1 MRLARIT
8 VTAVAAFALAAC
20 SPSEEEPANEAGDAP
35 ATSEAADSAAPGDA
49 GETHGKECAA
59 ADFAVEGELDAAPE
73 ITMPEDCDPPAELLI
88 EDIEKGDGAA
98 VKEGDTAE
106 VHYFLAGFS
115 DGQQL
120 DASWDRGETF
130 PVENVGQAQ
139 VIQGWND
146 GLVGMT
152 EGTRRLLVVPPE
164 LGYGASPGHQLEKE
178 TLVFVIDLVKVS

>member
-1 MRLARIT
+1 MRFAKIM

-20 SPSEEEPANEAGDAP
+20 GTQEEPSTEAGSTP
-35 ATSEAADSAAPGDA
+35 ATSESADA

-59 ADFAVEGELDAAPE
+59 ADFTVEGELDAAPK
-73 ITMPEDCDPPAELLI
+73 ITVPDDCDPPTELLI

-115 DGQQL
+115 DGEQL

-146 GLVGMT
+146 GLIGMT

-178 TLVFVIDLVKVS
+178 TLVFVIDLIKVS